1 MCVASSNCC
10 LRTIDT
16 GQQQRQQRQHQW
28 RFVEAAGEEE
38 RAGMMTGVSHSAV
51 SQGFLNG
58 QSASSLLLAQYFLI
72 FINIFLI
79 VIIIISTRPKPAY
92 GRQGL
97 AGFWGQDTDQAGSF
111 WGVLNV
117 SLRAYGAQLGFK
129 PTRKMKNHKKQPGI
143 TKHLHGTMNNHNNYL
158 EPKITIKFHL

>member
-1 MCVASSNCC
+1 MCVASSNRC

-58 QSASSLLLAQYFLI
+58 QSASSLLPLPQHFVPSFCFLCMPI
-72 FINIFLI
+72 QQQL
-79 VIIIISTRPKPAY
+79 RP
-92 GRQGL
+92 
-97 AGFWGQDTDQAGSF
+97 
-111 WGVLNV
+111 
-117 SLRAYGAQLGFK
+117 
-129 PTRKMKNHKKQPGI
+129 
-143 TKHLHGTMNNHNNYL
+143 
-158 EPKITIKFHL
+158 

>member
-58 QSASSLLLAQYFLI
+58 QSASSSPTPSPPTFCPPHNAS
-72 FINIFLI
+72 
-79 VIIIISTRPKPAY
+79 ST
-92 GRQGL
+92 
-97 AGFWGQDTDQAGSF
+97 
-111 WGVLNV
+111 
-117 SLRAYGAQLGFK
+117 
-129 PTRKMKNHKKQPGI
+129 PT
-143 TKHLHGTMNNHNNYL
+143 
-158 EPKITIKFHL
+158 

>member
-1 MCVASSNCC
+1 MRIRKTS
-10 LRTIDT
+10 RIW
-16 GQQQRQQRQHQW
+16 GKKKHQW
-28 RFVEAAGEEE
+28 YEEKKKE
-38 RAGMMTGVSHSAV
+38 KRKLL
-51 SQGFLNG
+51 FP
-58 QSASSLLLAQYFLI
+58 SSWLPHPAMIALI
-72 FINIFLI
+72 L
-79 VIIIISTRPKPAY
+79 IIIIIITRPKPAY

>member
-1 MCVASSNCC
+1 MLSTSG
-10 LRTIDT
+10 L
-16 GQQQRQQRQHQW
+16 Q
-28 RFVEAAGEEE
+28 EEGE
-38 RAGMMTGVSHSAV
+38 RGVTT
-51 SQGFLNG
+51 
-58 QSASSLLLAQYFLI
+58 
-72 FINIFLI
+72 
-79 VIIIISTRPKPAY
+79 IIIIILIIITRPKPAY

-97 AGFWGQDTDQAGSF
+97 AGFWGQDTDQAGSC

-143 TKHLHGTMNNHNNYL
+143 TKHLHGTMNNHSNYL